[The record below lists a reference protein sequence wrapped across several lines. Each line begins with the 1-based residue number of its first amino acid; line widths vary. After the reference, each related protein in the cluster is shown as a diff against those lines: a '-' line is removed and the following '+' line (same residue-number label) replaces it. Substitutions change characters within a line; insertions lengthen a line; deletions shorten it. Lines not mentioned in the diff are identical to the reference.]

1 MANTQKFAPR
11 LSKNNIDLTS
21 ILEDINNLPPAGT
34 EDISAELD
42 AQTEA
47 INSLLSM
54 VNRKVAENNGAG
66 EWVWKKCWKY
76 TVNLTQTTTGTNPT
90 KFKVTGSGNNTD
102 FTDVG
107 FIVGKKFVSDL
118 GHTLEFLDE
127 THMRHT
133 AQNGSTVNEY
143 TFTWDAANSTVEMPA
158 QWSTTHT
165 FTAQETLRTKEFIV
179 SAGEFDYPDRE
190 YGDDGYWYAQYYEDY
205 DKPENIAEYID
216 IFGTV
221 GALTGGL
228 TPENFGFTKMAVDTF
243 SFSSRGQMA
252 TNTISHS
259 LNDVPKMA
267 IIIPKTKP
275 TANYN
280 LFAFFGTNPYGVSGN
295 KSNGS
300 FASYENS
307 GSFGTVQGNF
317 RSEILRVGTSITNA
331 YYEAGVEY
339 TLITMA

>member
-205 DKPENIAEYID
+205 DKPENIREYID
-216 IFGTV
+216 IFGKV
-221 GALTGGL
+221 GTMAEGVNIGSIW
-228 TPENFGFTKMAVDTF
+228 GYSSYAVDKITL
-243 SFSSRGQMA
+243 SSASQQPTLNHSLGTTPKFFMLIDPNPLSRADNSIACLYTNQTSGTHYFYYIYKTGSATKPSA
-252 TNTISHS
+252 TNYSCTLSSTQIKAPS
-259 LNDVPKMA
+259 
-267 IIIPKTKP
+267 T
-275 TANYN
+275 
-280 LFAFFGTNPYGVSGN
+280 FGGY
-295 KSNGS
+295 
-300 FASYENS
+300 Y
-307 GSFGTVQGNF
+307 
-317 RSEILRVGTSITNA
+317 LR
-331 YYEAGVEY
+331 AGVEY
-339 TLITMA
+339 TLITFV

>member
-1 MANTQKFAPR
+1 MSTTKMKPR
-11 LSKNNIDLTS
+11 LQANNVDLTE
-21 ILEDINNLPPAGT
+21 ILGSINNLPPAGT

-47 INSLLSM
+47 INSLLAM

-90 KFKVTGSGNNTD
+90 KFKVAGSGNNTD

-107 FIVGKKFVSDL
+107 FIVGQKFVSNQ

-133 AQNGSTVNEY
+133 AQNGTTVNEY
-143 TFTWDAANSTVEMPA
+143 TYTWDAANATVEMPA

-165 FTAQETLRTKEFIV
+165 FTAQEMLRTKEFIV

-205 DKPENIAEYID
+205 DKPENIRQYID
-216 IFGTV
+216 IFGAIGEMSEGVSGIDFGTV
-221 GALTGGL
+221 T
-228 TPENFGFTKMAVDTF
+228 V
-243 SFSSRGQMA
+243 SSYTA
-252 TNTISHS
+252 ANITISHS
-259 LNDVPKMA
+259 L
-267 IIIPKTKP
+267 
-275 TANYN
+275 
-280 LFAFFGTNPYGVSGN
+280 GTTPSHVLLI
-295 KSNGS
+295 SNS
-300 FASYENS
+300 L
-307 GSFGTVQGNF
+307 
-317 RSEILRVGTSITNA
+317 RSTT
-331 YYEAGVEY
+331 Y
-339 TLITMA
+339 LITSRTYMQFDSYGWYQHNNGMWYAYTNNAPSKTSSAVTFKPEISAGYGFIEGTYYWFVW